1 MADPVRA
8 APSGAAS
15 FMSGIAATRFPL
27 RKSSLDGTLM
37 ACCPLQSR
45 LFMKRIILAG
55 ALALLAA
62 PTAAQEVIASYYAY
76 LSPQD
81 LRNSRGI
88 RLADIGAIL
97 QQDRANFHRFGLR
110 DGMDEHD
117 PLFASSATRARIPE
131 LYARGPGAP
140 GYIVDLLRR
149 GETRFVHVRII
160 GRGGRPDYIEVYE
173 GAG

>member
-1 MADPVRA
+1 
-8 APSGAAS
+8 
-15 FMSGIAATRFPL
+15 
-27 RKSSLDGTLM
+27 
-37 ACCPLQSR
+37 
-45 LFMKRIILAG
+45 MKRIILAG

-62 PTAAQEVIASYYAY
+62 PATAQEVIAAYYAY

-81 LRNSRGI
+81 LRNSRGA

-110 DGMDEHD
+110 DELDEHD
-117 PLFASSATRARIPE
+117 PLFASSGTRARIPE

-149 GETRFVHVRII
+149 GETRFVHVRVI
-160 GRGGRPDYIEVYE
+160 GHGGRPDYIEVYE